1 MEQNSP
7 VKDQLSLAS
16 YWPFGH
22 PKSPHC
28 SKDLDTRQPDRNGRN
43 GEESGVCRKKNKWR
57 SHSAWSCQHILV
69 PMPSNSLTFNL
80 IDTQAARGST
90 FHVEAARFE
99 ESSGF
104 FFCSC
109 ARHVLRAG
117 ALGVARSRFVYTVI
131 MHNGIGFGLHRIG
144 TPTHKRPTVR
154 LLLC

>member
-1 MEQNSP
+1 VEQNSP

-28 SKDLDTRQPDRNGRN
+28 SKDLDTTQPDRSGRN
-43 GEESGVCRKKNKWR
+43 GKSGVCRKKNKWR

-90 FHVEAARFE
+90 FQVEAARFE

-104 FFCSC
+104 FF
-109 ARHVLRAG
+109 APVRGTYFGR